1 MSGFNSQILIIS
13 PEAWSAHSVS
23 KHHYA
28 ITLASQN
35 NQVYFLNPPDDNI
48 LKINQTKY
56 KNLSTI
62 TDKRVAK
69 GLRFY
74 PKFLR
79 EIIIK
84 RWLEKVEKIIKNKF
98 DIIWLFE
105 NSRFYDMGF
114 AGDRVKIY
122 HQVDLNQ
129 NFHVAEASLSADI
142 CFGTTD
148 YIIRNIERY
157 NKKAYKIHHGVALT
171 NDSYNLSKEQ
181 EERFI
186 HQKINISY
194 IGNIDI
200 SFLDIDILKSLVAK
214 YSDIIF
220 HLVGGYDDSKSNFN
234 LLKEFKNII
243 WWGRVE
249 SSFIPLILVKSDI
262 SILLYKAN
270 SEYEKAQLAN
280 PHKIMEYLA
289 SGKVVVSTYT
299 DEYKDKRELL
309 EMVDNSKDYLDR
321 FESVINNL
329 DFYNS
334 KENQKV
340 RVAFAQS
347 HSYEKQLE
355 KIDRYFKMYNLKY
368 KMVNK

>member
-1 MSGFNSQILIIS
+1 MKLLNKIILIIS
-13 PEAWSAHSVS
+13 PESWSAHSVS

-35 NQVYFLNPPDDNI
+35 NQVYFLNPPDENI
-48 LKINQTKY
+48 SDIEIKQTKY

-84 RWLEKVEKIIKNKF
+84 RWLEKVEKIIKDKF

-114 AGDRVKIY
+114 AGDRLKIY

-148 YIIRNIERY
+148 YIIKEIVKY
-157 NKKAYKIHHGVALT
+157 NKKAYKIHHGVALSDT
-171 NDSYNLSKEQ
+171 TKKLSKEQ
-181 EERFI
+181 KERFRD
-186 HQKINISY
+186 KEINVTY
-194 IGNIDI
+194 IGNLGMKYIDVELLANVVN
-200 SFLDIDILKSLVAK
+200 SFPDIQ
-214 YSDIIF
+214 F
-220 HLVGGYDDSKSNFN
+220 QFVGGYRDSDPLYKLCKSVT
-234 LLKEFKNII
+234 NIV
-243 WWGRVE
+243 WWGKVE
-249 SSFIPLILVKSDI
+249 SELIP
-262 SILLYKAN
+262 SILSLSNVVLVSYQTKHSIDQA
-270 SEYEKAQLAN
+270 S

-309 EMVDNSKDYLDR
+309 EMVDNSKDYLYR

-340 RVAFAQS
+340 RVAFAQN
-347 HSYEKQLE
+347 HSYPHQLK
-355 KIDRYFKMYNLKY
+355 KIMNLIDE
-368 KMVNK
+368 NNLRNL